1 MLSHVVTGRMGL
13 QNPILDDIERKQ
25 VKGCKHV
32 QRMIRQHMD
41 QTSAGV
47 DDSWKEEEGRA
58 EI

>member
-1 MLSHVVTGRMGL
+1 MGL